1 MSYSVPQEQEKLS
14 GTRTRSSSI
23 RWSLPPRPERS
34 TTDANGSPAASRL
47 HAINSSKASSSP
59 RSTHNFDPITPPPPS
74 LQSPH
79 VFKPVIPPSTP
90 TGSSHLFTPVTPAA
104 SLTSKSTHNFKPVI
118 ISKSQSPKSQHNFK
132 PVIINKSQTSESPHN
147 FKPIIVDD
155 LATPISPHTFTP
167 ISPHTFTP
175 IKAAPSP
182 SLKSFLNFESN
193 DSATLNNNSSYSFCL
208 PASAPVQIEPSPE
221 AEPSIPSRPLPFKTR
236 YVPYTPRPFT
246 TDEKVTFPNGLDGD
260 NPYPRPYGGGW
271 RNHPYHLHERLT
283 TAELLVD
290 PYEKPPKPPKKK
302 SSRNY
307 YGGRSAAQ
315 RESTRYVHRASN
327 GERHEEYE
335 MDDLSSPKVKI
346 PAVAP
351 EAAPEDPPKPFVGT
365 AATILQRVRPDL
377 QITHVKG
384 NDPAG
389 NVYFYEKA
397 SCPRFTK
404 HSLRPSK
411 RPFSFRNFLNRR
423 LYGRPGDGT
432 TLLMPHI
439 PFDVKIPGVDDQKET
454 EAKSVIKKKEPR
466 SGHVNF
472 LDDEWKAQLKE
483 AQAAAKA
490 RQKKRARELKK
501 KRKAA
506 KKARGYFYS
515 FRQRLEKKRLARAKK
530 NYEKE
535 LAEEARKEKMKAPE
549 PSSPPDDFLIEHQPV
564 EHHDFAFAQD
574 AYEKKRAIAMEEARR
589 GKKKVSFPEPVSDS
603 MLTPGNL
610 RHDFLRDYDPAGI
623 DVRAIALSTLLA
635 DPANKKRK
643 DEQHIVK
650 DCSLLPDEVD
660 VWKTNKDD
668 PKEADYAKNEEKRQR
683 KLRAEKILL
692 EQLLKNQES
701 TPEKPLQPMANKT
714 PKSIARE
721 SLRVTVTPPRIRTPD
736 RYKSYTFEE
745 AEQLV
750 TPKSPEQCQ
759 FETDQ
764 AATPRSPTPYHLPSV
779 EEEFDVEYERQIF
792 DLSNSFREFL

>member
-1 MSYSVPQEQEKLS
+1 MSCSVPQGQEELS

-47 HAINSSKASSSP
+47 HAMKSSKATSTPQSS
-59 RSTHNFDPITPPPPS
+59 HNFDPITPPSPS

-79 VFKPVIPPSTP
+79 ILKPVIPPSTP

-104 SLTSKSTHNFKPVI
+104 SLTSKSTHNFR
-118 ISKSQSPKSQHNFK
+118 
-132 PVIINKSQTSESPHN
+132 PVIINKSQSPRSQHNFRPVIINKSKTSESPHY
-147 FKPIIVDD
+147 FKPIIIGDS
-155 LATPISPHTFTP
+155 ATP

-175 IKAAPSP
+175 IKAAHSP
-182 SLKSFLNFESN
+182 SLKSFLNLESN
-193 DSATLNNNSSYSFCL
+193 EPEAPNNNAGYSFCL
-208 PASAPVQIEPSPE
+208 PASAPVQTEPSPE

-236 YVPYTPRPFT
+236 YVPYTPRPYT
-246 TDEKVTFPNGLDGD
+246 ADEKVTFPNGLDGD

-283 TAELLVD
+283 TAQLLVD
-290 PYEKPPKPPKKK
+290 PYAKPPKAPKPPKKE
-302 SSRNY
+302 SSHNY

-327 GERHEEYE
+327 GELHEEYE
-335 MDDLSSPKVKI
+335 MDDLSSPKVET
-346 PAVAP
+346 PDVAS
-351 EAAPEDPPKPFVGT
+351 EATPEDPPKPFVGT

-377 QITHVKG
+377 EITHVKG

-432 TLLMPHI
+432 TLLMPNI

-454 EAKSVIKKKEPR
+454 EAKSITKKKEPR
-466 SGHVNF
+466 SAHVNF

-483 AQAAAKA
+483 ARAAAKA
-490 RQKKRARELKK
+490 RQNKKARELKK

-535 LAEEARKEKMKAPE
+535 LEEEARKEKMKAPE
-549 PSSPPDDFLIEHQPV
+549 PSLPPGDLHDEHQSV
-564 EHHDFAFAQD
+564 DHHDFAFAQD
-574 AYEKKRAIAMEEARR
+574 AYEKKRAVAMEEARR
-589 GKKKVSFPEPVSDS
+589 GKKKASSLEPVSDY
-603 MLTPGNL
+603 MLTSDNL
-610 RHDFLRDYDPAGI
+610 RHDLLHDYDPAGL
-623 DVRAIALSTLLA
+623 DVRATALSALLA

-643 DEQHIVK
+643 DDQHVGK
-650 DCSLLPDEVD
+650 DCSLLPDEVG
-660 VWKTNKDD
+660 VWKTSKDE
-668 PKEADYAKNEEKRQR
+668 PKEADYAKHEEKRQR
-683 KLRAEKILL
+683 KLRAEKILA
-692 EQLLKNQES
+692 EQLLKNQDS
-701 TPEKPLQPMANKT
+701 TPEKPLQPLANKT
-714 PKSIARE
+714 PRSIAKE

-759 FETDQ
+759 FEADH
-764 AATPRSPTPYHLPSV
+764 AATPCSPTPFHLPSV
-779 EEEFDVEYERQIF
+779 EEEFDVEYEKQIA
-792 DLSNSFREFL
+792 DLSNSFKEFL